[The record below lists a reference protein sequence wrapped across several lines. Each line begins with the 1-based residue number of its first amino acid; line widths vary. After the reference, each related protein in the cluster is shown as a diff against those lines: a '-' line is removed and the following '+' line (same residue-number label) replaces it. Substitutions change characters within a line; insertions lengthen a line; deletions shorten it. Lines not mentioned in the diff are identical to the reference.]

1 MLNYVQKDL
10 LFEWMI
16 NHNDKIDV
24 NIYFLECLLSRILKE
39 YLNNGDMNKYIDST
53 YYYIYIIEKYDATIL
68 ESKFKNIRFS
78 YSKLL
83 YEKFKMNLGKYIDNL
98 IGKKGRI

>member
-16 NHNDKIDV
+16 NHNDKLDV

-39 YLNNGDMNKYIDST
+39 YLNNGDINKYIDST
-53 YYYIYIIEKYDATIL
+53 YYYIYILQEYDSICL
-68 ESKFKNIRFS
+68 ESKFKDIRFS

-83 YEKFKMNLGKYIDNL
+83 YEKFKMNLEKYIDNL
-98 IGKKGRI
+98 IEKKGRI